1 MPYQALTNVDACPTS
16 ARLNIFVFLLDM
28 TDTIV
33 ITNVDA
39 CLASTECHNA
49 IVLLLDLVDAI
60 FITHVLLLFLC
71 PM

>member
-1 MPYQALTNVDACPTS
+1 MPYQALTNVSVCLTS
-16 ARLNIFVFLLDM
+16 ARLNIFVFLLDL
-28 TDTIV
+28 TDTII

-39 CLASTECHNA
+39 CLASTKCHNA
-49 IVLLLDLVDAI
+49 IVLLLDFVNTI